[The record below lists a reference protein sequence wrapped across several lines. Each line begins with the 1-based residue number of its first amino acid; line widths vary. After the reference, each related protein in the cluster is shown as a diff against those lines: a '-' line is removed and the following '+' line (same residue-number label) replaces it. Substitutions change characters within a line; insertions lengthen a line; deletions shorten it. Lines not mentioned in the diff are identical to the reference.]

1 MLTRSTVVSGLMQN
15 AMSSV
20 EGLFAAGECAG
31 GPHGADRLGG
41 NMMVTCQVYGEI
53 AGTKAAEYAIRNEGQ
68 QLGLSAVSTE
78 ESDWKTG
85 AVEDTILYKKAD
97 LESIK
102 AKMRDAA
109 QMYLLVDRD
118 EEGLSEYIHI
128 AEILK
133 KQIEN
138 APTGQIVSENVN
150 VYHAL
155 IATEL
160 MAGKC

>member
-1 MLTRSTVVSGLMQN
+1 M
-15 AMSSV
+15 
-20 EGLFAAGECAG
+20 
-31 GPHGADRLGG
+31 
-41 NMMVTCQVYGEI
+41 
-53 AGTKAAEYAIRNEGQ
+53 
-68 QLGLSAVSTE
+68 
-78 ESDWKTG
+78 
-85 AVEDTILYKKAD
+85 
-97 LESIK
+97 ESIK

-160 MAGKC
+160 MAESARKRKESRGSHQRRDYPKKNEAYSQPIIIKKQL

>member
-1 MLTRSTVVSGLMQN
+1 MQ
-15 AMSSV
+15 
-20 EGLFAAGECAG
+20 
-31 GPHGADRLGG
+31 
-41 NMMVTCQVYGEI
+41 
-53 AGTKAAEYAIRNEGQ
+53 
-68 QLGLSAVSTE
+68 VSTE
-78 ESDWKTG
+78 ESDWKIG

-133 KQIEN
+133 NKSRTHQQ
-138 APTGQIVSENVN
+138 GRL
-150 VYHAL
+150 YL
-155 IATEL
+155 K
-160 MAGKC
+160 M

>member
-1 MLTRSTVVSGLMQN
+1 M
-15 AMSSV
+15 
-20 EGLFAAGECAG
+20 
-31 GPHGADRLGG
+31 
-41 NMMVTCQVYGEI
+41 
-53 AGTKAAEYAIRNEGQ
+53 
-68 QLGLSAVSTE
+68 
-78 ESDWKTG
+78 
-85 AVEDTILYKKAD
+85 
-97 LESIK
+97 ESIK

-150 VYHAL
+150 VLSYL
-155 IATEL
+155 DLLTRIEL
-160 MAGKC
+160 AERC